1 MNVEQDNSPAGKLV
15 RGARRPARL
24 IRTICQ
30 MILGAGLAVALIL
43 KVYMV
48 VLTDHV
54 CAADVESLGNAIRC
68 TPTLEILAYVL
79 AISAG
84 FDLAYRLFEHD
95 MDRLMP
101 PLTLALGATM
111 LSLLSRMQDDQIDW
125 WHALVIVSLVAS
137 IAGICL
143 LRWQRSSGS
152 KE

>member
-1 MNVEQDNSPAGKLV
+1 MNVQQDNSPAGKLV

-54 CAADVESLGNAIRC
+54 CAADSISLGNTIRC
-68 TPTLEILAYVL
+68 TPTLVLLAYVL

-84 FDLAYRLFEHD
+84 FDLAYRLFEGD
-95 MDRLMP
+95 
-101 PLTLALGATM
+101 T
-111 LSLLSRMQDDQIDW
+111 DQI
-125 WHALVIVSLVAS
+125 LVPVTW
-137 IAGICL
+137 G
-143 LRWQRSSGS
+143 
-152 KE
+152 